1 MSKKVKKLEG
11 ELKEG
16 NEEKGEYGKKYEI
29 LEWKLSQKEQ
39 ELERKETE
47 WKKERVRINKMWEER
62 VENLKKTTNLTQP

>member
-29 LEWKLSQKEQ
+29 MEWKLS
-39 ELERKETE
+39 
-47 WKKERVRINKMWEER
+47 
-62 VENLKKTTNLTQP
+62 